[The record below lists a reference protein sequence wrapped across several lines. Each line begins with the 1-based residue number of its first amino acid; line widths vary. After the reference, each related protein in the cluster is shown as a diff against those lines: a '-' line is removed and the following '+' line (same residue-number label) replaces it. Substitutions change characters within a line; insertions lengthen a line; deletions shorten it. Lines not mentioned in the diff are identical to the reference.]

1 MVPCERRTQGWGHSK
16 NYTCHALSLLQVWSV
31 HSWFSKLDYHP
42 VSPRMP
48 ELILKLGL
56 LRMQNHQIK
65 VGFFWLLKRLN
76 YFFGQLQLYDSGVA
90 FWTMHQGQHG
100 HCDSATKDW
109 VLNHGMRPRPDS
121 GQGAYAGAHRRVVLG
136 RTASWSPKS

>member
-1 MVPCERRTQGWGHSK
+1 
-16 NYTCHALSLLQVWSV
+16 
-31 HSWFSKLDYHP
+31 
-42 VSPRMP
+42 MP

-56 LRMQNHQIK
+56 PRMQNHKVK

-90 FWTMHQGQHG
+90 FWTMHQGKHG

-109 VLNHGMRPRPDS
+109 ALNHRMRSRPDS
-121 GQGAYAGAHRRVVLG
+121 GHGAYAVPIGVSFWGGPLLG
-136 RTASWSPKS
+136 VQKVKVFTAPKMPAVTLLPKLTQL

>member
-1 MVPCERRTQGWGHSK
+1 
-16 NYTCHALSLLQVWSV
+16 
-31 HSWFSKLDYHP
+31 
-42 VSPRMP
+42 MP

-56 LRMQNHQIK
+56 PRMQNHKVK

-90 FWTMHQGQHG
+90 FWTMHQGKHG

-109 VLNHGMRPRPDS
+109 VLNHRMRSRPDS
-121 GQGAYAGAHRRVVLG
+121 GHGAYAGAHRRVVLG
-136 RTASWSPKS
+136 RTASWSPKSSGVYSTENACSDPFAKTDTALTIAVPFQIQPNARIPGNTVAD